1 MPSPNVPS
9 PRKELALQPPTLDIM
24 PGMEYSSEQR
34 LWQGIPGIER
44 TRTGKLLATWYSGG
58 ENEGPENYCLLA
70 SSDDDGQTW
79 TEPLAVINPPDP
91 VRAFDPVLWH
101 DSNGLL
107 WWFWSQ
113 SFDLF
118 DGRAG
123 VWAVRCLDSSAPHL
137 QWSEP
142 RRIFDGIMMNKPTV
156 LADGTWLAPAAIW
169 SVVRPGFVVRDD
181 MRKLRF
187 SNVYASR
194 DQGANWSLLG
204 QADVPSRHFD
214 EHMIIQR
221 QDGTL
226 WMLVR
231 TAAGIGEAT
240 STDGGR
246 RWSASPET
254 VLAGP
259 NSRFFVRRLHSG
271 RLLLVNHHRF
281 QGRNNL
287 TAMLSDDDGK
297 SWYGHL
303 LLDERADVSYPDGV
317 EGPNGVSYVI
327 YDRERTGAK
336 EILLAT
342 FTEDDVA
349 AGEPASRVCRL
360 KRLVSRVPQDRPSDG
375 RGLPTRWREE
385 KSRRKKVQS
394 DASDRKNGS
403 REND

>member
-1 MPSPNVPS
+1 MPSPNAPN
-9 PRKELALQPPTLDIM
+9 PRKELALQPPPLDTI
-24 PGMEYSSEQR
+24 PGMEYSSERR

-44 TRTGKLLATWYSGG
+44 TRTGRLLATWYSGG

-70 SSDDDGQTW
+70 SSEDDGQIW
-79 TEPLAVINPPDP
+79 TEPLAVIDPPDP

-101 DSNGLL
+101 DPNGLL

-123 VWAVRCLDSSAPHL
+123 VWAVRCLNSSASNL

-142 RRIFDGIMMNKPTV
+142 QRIFDGIMMNKPTV
-156 LADGTWLAPAAIW
+156 LADGTWLASAAVW

-187 SNVYASR
+187 SNVYASGDR
-194 DQGANWSLLG
+194 GANWSLLG
-204 QADVPSRHFD
+204 QADVPCRHFD

-221 QDGTL
+221 KDGTL

-231 TAAGIGEAT
+231 TAAGIGEAI
-240 STDGGR
+240 SADGGR
-246 RWSASPET
+246 TWSASPET

-259 NSRFFVRRLHSG
+259 NSRFFIRRLRSG
-271 RLLLVNHHRF
+271 RLLLVNHHCF

-287 TAMLSDDDGK
+287 TAMLSENDGK

-303 LLDERADVSYPDGV
+303 VLDERADVSYPDGV

-349 AGEPASRVCRL
+349 AGEPTARVCQL
-360 KRLVSRVPQDRPSDG
+360 KRVVSRVPQARPSD
-375 RGLPTRWREE
+375 RMGLPTRWREE
-385 KSRRKKVQS
+385 NSRR
-394 DASDRKNGS
+394 RKS
-403 REND
+403 K

>member
-1 MPSPNVPS
+1 MNAT
-9 PRKELALQPPTLDIM
+9 KELALQPPALNTA
-24 PGMEYSSEQR
+24 PGLEYSPAMR

-44 TRTGKLLATWYSGG
+44 AQTGRLLATWYSGG
-58 ENEGPENYCLLA
+58 ENEGPANYSLLA

-79 TEPLAVINPPDP
+79 SEPLAVIDPPDP

-101 DSNGLL
+101 DPHGLL

-123 VWAVRCLDSSAPHL
+123 VWAMRCLDSSAPHL

-156 LADGTWLAPAAIW
+156 MADGTWLASAAVW
-169 SVVRPGFVVRDD
+169 SVVLPGFVVRDD

-194 DQGANWSLLG
+194 DRGANWSLLG

-214 EHMIIQR
+214 ESMIVER
-221 QDGTL
+221 QDRTL

-231 TAAGIGEAT
+231 TAAGIGEAI
-240 STDGGR
+240 SADSGR
-246 RWSASPET
+246 TWSASPET

-259 NSRFFVRRLHSG
+259 NSRFFIRRLRSG
-271 RLLLVNHHRF
+271 RLLLVNHHCF
-281 QGRNNL
+281 HGRNNL
-287 TAMLSDDDGK
+287 TAMLSENDGQ

-303 LLDERADVSYPDGV
+303 VLDERADVSYPDGV

-349 AGEPASRVCRL
+349 AGEPTARVCRL
-360 KRLVSRVPQDRPSDG
+360 KRVVSRVPQARPSDG
-375 RGLPTRWREE
+375 MGLPTRWREE
-385 KSRRKKVQS
+385 KSRRKKVRS
-394 DASDRKNGS
+394 DASHRKNGS